1 MVFDGHDVMG
11 THLGVLGV
19 LGVLRYSGHHFEGTA
34 LVEFPH
40 KEHLAPRYLPSFCL
54 LRLRELQEAAQMFK
68 EALGNCIKRWKEHRL
83 R

>member
-1 MVFDGHDVMG
+1 MSMMVDGHDVMG

-40 KEHLAPRYLPSFCL
+40 KEHLAPTEVFAKFLPS
-54 LRLRELQEAAQMFK
+54 APSA
-68 EALGNCIKRWKEHRL
+68 
-83 R
+83 